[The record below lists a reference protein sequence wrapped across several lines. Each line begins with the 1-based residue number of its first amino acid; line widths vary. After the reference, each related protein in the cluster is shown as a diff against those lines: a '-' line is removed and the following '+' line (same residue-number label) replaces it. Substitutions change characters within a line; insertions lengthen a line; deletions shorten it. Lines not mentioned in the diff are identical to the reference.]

1 VWHIHGQKRKH
12 LLFWQNVE
20 GIGKKSGFDLH
31 DLLKPS
37 LLPALPYRTRQELTL
52 VTKTLVLQYPL
63 EQSKHRN
70 RIPNPNTLKCPVCFC
85 QSVKDKILA
94 NALAFVI
101 HNQHS
106 FW

>member
-1 VWHIHGQKRKH
+1 
-12 LLFWQNVE
+12 VE

-52 VTKTLVLQYPL
+52 VTKTFLLQYPL

-70 RIPNPNTLKCPVCFC
+70 RIPNPQHVKMSCVFLSKC
-85 QSVKDKILA
+85 
-94 NALAFVI
+94 
-101 HNQHS
+101 
-106 FW
+106 